1 MYRFFFYNFE
11 YYVLS
16 EFRTNNYYDQIF
28 WDLYICYPVFSITTT
43 RCTEHFP

>member
-16 EFRTNNYYDQIF
+16 EIRINYYYDQIF
-28 WDLYICYPVFSITTT
+28 WDMCMLLCVQYNDHTLY
-43 RCTEHFP
+43 